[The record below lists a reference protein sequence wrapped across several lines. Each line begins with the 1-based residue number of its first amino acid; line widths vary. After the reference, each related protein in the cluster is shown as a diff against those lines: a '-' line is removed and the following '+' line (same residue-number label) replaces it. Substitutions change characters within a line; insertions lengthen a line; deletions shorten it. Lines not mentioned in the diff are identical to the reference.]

1 MDYYKILN
9 VQRDCSVADL
19 RKAFRKL
26 SMEAHPDK
34 FQGEDRI
41 KAEREYQFIVKAFNT
56 LKDPSQRKKY
66 DKSLEDE
73 VSAGSAQV
81 LESRKKEAAQYEKV
95 GVGYYKKGQFIEA
108 VEFLN
113 KAAFLAPN
121 ASIFYFKGLAEK
133 EVLGRKKD
141 ALISFQKAI
150 DADAYQVKF
159 RIALIEA
166 LLGMGLKTRAQKTLE
181 EALGIFPGDQELQNL
196 RSSYFPED
204 EPSKGLKSIFS
215 VFRGKK

>member
-1 MDYYKILN
+1 MDKERAQYQAALQLDPDLLPAHVYIGHNYLDNGDWEKALHHY
-9 VQRDCSVADL
+9 QRVLQDEPHHS
-19 RKAFRKL
+19 
-26 SMEAHPDK
+26 EAL
-34 FQGEDRI
+34 
-41 KAEREYQFIVKAFNT
+41 FNT
-56 LKDPSQRKKY
+56 GLALRSQGRTMLENDAWKAYLNDY
-66 DKSLEDE
+66 DRGER
-73 VSAGSAQV
+73 ANQ
-81 LESRKKEAAQYEKV
+81 
-95 GVGYYKKGQFIEA
+95 A